1 MADSVS
7 FALIL
12 TKNLKLKNLK
22 LSQIETVIKVTAGM
36 DPLTLQQMRDEVSD
50 SFKARR
56 DNLNKFIEASEKLL
70 DREPDKKKR
79 QQKAGAVIAKM
90 NADVKKFEANLT
102 KRVND
107 FCAAEEKRQAE
118 FEKSQVKF
126 TVSTLWSAANILKD
140 TVGGISALFASAV
153 VPAVTLAAAKA
164 IADLLLD
171 IKGLYGSLS
180 DACKSHQKVQQEIVN
195 SLKKIKA
202 TKPPKPI
209 AKSQLNQLESQ
220 IKLYEDKLDSIE
232 MYAKSLAKKLNG
244 VLNFAEKNKGISD
257 EAKKRIKKFV
267 TRNLKDIVSI
277 SNDVNKGKRNIQS
290 FNDKYKEASKRSKTD
305 ARSIFDWALS
315 FYDMANKLITWGQE
329 WGDTEKMIDLLVTFT
344 TSDDFFEPVTV

>member
-1 MADSVS
+1 MADTVS

-56 DNLNKFIEASEKLL
+56 DNLNSFIEKSEKLL

-79 QQKAGAVIAKM
+79 QQKAGAVIARM

-107 FCAAEEKRQAE
+107 FCAAEEKRQDDFA
-118 FEKSQVKF
+118 KSEVKF
-126 TVSTLWSAANILKD
+126 TVSTLWSAATILKD

-153 VPAVTLAAAKA
+153 VPAATLAAAKA

-171 IKGLYGSLS
+171 IKGLYKSLS

-209 AKSQLNQLESQ
+209 GKSQLNQLESQ
-220 IKLYEDKLDSIE
+220 IKLYEDKLESIE
-232 MYAKSLAKKLNG
+232 MYAKSLARQLNG

-277 SNDVNKGKRNIQS
+277 SNDIKKGKRSIQS
-290 FNDKYKEASKRSKTD
+290 FNAKYKEAEKRSKTD
-305 ARSIFDWALS
+305 ARSVVEWALS
-315 FYDMANKLITWGQE
+315 FYEMANKLVTWGME
-329 WGDTEKMIDLLVTFT
+329 FGDTEKMIDLLVTYT

>member
-1 MADSVS
+1 MADTVS

-12 TKNLKLKNLK
+12 NKNLKLTNLK

-36 DPLTLQQMRDEVSD
+36 DPLTLQQMRDAVSD

-56 DNLNKFIEASEKLL
+56 DNLNSFIEASEKLL
-70 DREPDKKKR
+70 AREPDMRKR
-79 QQKAGAVIAKM
+79 QQKAGAVISKL

-102 KRVND
+102 KRVNE
-107 FCAAEEKRQAE
+107 FCAAEEKRQE
-118 FEKSQVKF
+118 DFDKGQVKF
-126 TVSTLWSAANILKD
+126 AVSTLWSAATILKD

-153 VPAVTLAAAKA
+153 VPAATLAAAKA

-209 AKSQLNQLESQ
+209 GKSVLNQLESQ
-220 IKLYEDKLDSIE
+220 IKLYEDKLESIE
-232 MYAKSLAKKLNG
+232 MYAKSLAKQLNG
-244 VLNFAEKNKGISD
+244 VLTFAEKNKGISA

-267 TRNLKDIVSI
+267 TRNIKDIVSI
-277 SNDVNKGKRNIQS
+277 SNDIRSGKRNIQS

-305 ARSIFDWALS
+305 AQSVFDWALS
-315 FYDMANKLITWGQE
+315 FYEMANKLVTWGQE

-344 TSDDFFEPVTV
+344 TSDDFFEPVIP